1 MAIKRPAKICV
12 SDLDG
17 TLLDSQSRISPA
29 NRQTLTEL
37 GKEGILRVLAT
48 GRSLWS
54 MQRVIKD
61 DDPFDYAIFSTGA
74 GIMDWRTKELIYHKN
89 LVQDEIHSVYQEL
102 EALSLDY
109 MIHAKVPDS
118 HHLHY
123 RAKRELPDFWQRLS
137 FYNGFAQELKPATL
151 STLQEATQFLAIA
164 EAGSEALYYDLQQK
178 LDPLTVIRCT
188 SPLDFA
194 TLWIE
199 VYAEGVNKGSAL
211 NWLLERYQ
219 LSPADAMV
227 IGNDY
232 NDTDMLELVPHSYVT
247 ANAAPELLA
256 KYHPVAHHDSGG
268 FSEAVRHWLDRV

>member
-1 MAIKRPAKICV
+1 MAIKRPAKLCV
-12 SDLDG
+12 TDLDG
-17 TLLDSQSRISPA
+17 TLLDSQSRISST
-29 NRQTLTEL
+29 NRQTLERL
-37 GKEGILRVLAT
+37 GEQGVLRVLAT

-74 GIMDWRTKELIYHKN
+74 GIMDWRSKELIYHKN
-89 LVQDEIHSVYQEL
+89 LLQNEIHSVYEHL
-102 EALSLDY
+102 ESLNLDY

-137 FYNGFAQELKPATL
+137 FYDGFAKELQPAAL
-151 STLQEATQFLAIA
+151 FEFREATQFLAIA

-178 LDPLTVIRCT
+178 LEPLTVIRCT

-199 VYAEGVNKGSAL
+199 IYAEGVNKGSAL
-211 NWLLERYQ
+211 EYLLNRYGV
-219 LSPADAMV
+219 SFANAMV

-232 NDTDMLELVPHSYVT
+232 NDIDMLELVPNSYVPS
-247 ANAAPELLA
+247 NSAPELLA
-256 KYHPVAHHDSGG
+256 KHRRVAHHDNDG
-268 FSEAVRHWLDRV
+268 FSEAVSHWLKKA